1 MMLGQRKLQIKSAS
15 QKYNALMD
23 LEKDLSKKMFA
34 VKHAK
39 EAKGFLII
47 WIVQSNC

>member
-39 EAKGFLII
+39 EAKSFFNI
-47 WIVQSNC
+47 